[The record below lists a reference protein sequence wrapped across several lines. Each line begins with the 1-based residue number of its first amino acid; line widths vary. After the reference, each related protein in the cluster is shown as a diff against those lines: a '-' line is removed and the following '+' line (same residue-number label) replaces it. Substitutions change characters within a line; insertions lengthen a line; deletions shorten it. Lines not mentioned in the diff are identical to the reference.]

1 MRAGVNRGIALCWM
15 SSALLL
21 AAPVA
26 AQSVQELIELDRQ
39 LAVQKRKAE
48 LAEAKR
54 RTEAVDTRPSKP
66 LVAPEPR
73 RPEDDFQVRGVFG
86 PIDNLAAL
94 VSYRGDVPIVLGSAP
109 HHVQS
114 VGGWSVAAMSPQQI
128 VLERPAKGTKTAKA
142 VKDKDGVIVEPM
154 DRIVLPV
161 RLNPLPTAGDM
172 KSPTPLPTQGP
183 PVFGAPISPVLAR

>member
-1 MRAGVNRGIALCWM
+1 MRAEASHGIALCCLSM
-15 SSALLL
+15 SLLF
-21 AAPVA
+21 APFA
-26 AQSVQELIELDRQ
+26 GAQSVQELIELDRQ

-54 RTEAVDTRPSKP
+54 RTEAVDARPSRP

-86 PIDNLAAL
+86 PVDNLAAL
-94 VSYRGDVPIVLGSAP
+94 VSYRGDVPVVLGSAP

-114 VGGWSVAAMSPQQI
+114 VGGWSLAALSPQQI
-128 VLERPAKGTKTAKA
+128 VLERPAKNAAAAKA
-142 VKDKDGVIVEPM
+142 RNGANGDAPV

-172 KSPTPLPTQGP
+172 KSPSPLPTQGP

>member
-1 MRAGVNRGIALCWM
+1 MRAGVSRAAALCWE
-15 SSALLL
+15 SSVFLF
-21 AAPVA
+21 APISA

-54 RTEAVDTRPSKP
+54 RTEAVDTRPARP
-66 LVAPEPR
+66 LVSPEPR

-94 VSYRGDVPIVLGSAP
+94 VSYRGDVPVVLGSAP
-109 HHVQS
+109 HQVQS

-128 VLERPAKGTKTAKA
+128 VLERPASSANAAKSKGGAIA
-142 VKDKDGVIVEPM
+142 GPM

-161 RLNPLPTAGDM
+161 RLNPLPAAVDM
-172 KSPTPLPTQGP
+172 KSPSPLPGQGP

>member
-1 MRAGVNRGIALCWM
+1 MRARVSWAVALCWI
-15 SSALLL
+15 SGTLLF
-21 AAPVA
+21 APTIT

-54 RTEAVDTRPSKP
+54 RTEAVDIRPAKP

-94 VSYRGDVPIVLGSAP
+94 VSYRGDVPVVVGSAP

-128 VLERPAKGTKTAKA
+128 VLERPARGMSATKSKGGAIA
-142 VKDKDGVIVEPM
+142 EPM

-172 KSPTPLPTQGP
+172 KSPSPLPGQGP

>member
-1 MRAGVNRGIALCWM
+1 MRARVSRGIAWCCTC
-15 SSALLL
+15 STLLF
-21 AAPVA
+21 APIVA

-54 RTEAVDTRPSKP
+54 RTEAVDTRPAKP
-66 LVAPEPR
+66 LIAPEPR

-86 PIDNLAAL
+86 PVDNLAAL
-94 VSYRGDVPIVLGSAP
+94 VSYRGDVPVVLGSAP

-128 VLERPAKGTKTAKA
+128 VLERPAKATNTAKS
-142 VKDKDGVIVEPM
+142 KDGAIAGPM

-172 KSPTPLPTQGP
+172 KGPSPLPTQGP

>member
-1 MRAGVNRGIALCWM
+1 M
-15 SSALLL
+15 SSALLF
-21 AAPVA
+21 APLVA

-54 RTEAVDTRPSKP
+54 RTEAVDSRPAKP
-66 LVAPEPR
+66 LIAPEPR

-94 VSYRGDVPIVLGSAP
+94 VSYRGDVPVVLGSAP

-128 VLERPAKGTKTAKA
+128 VLERPAKGANAGRSKSGSLT
-142 VKDKDGVIVEPM
+142 EPV

-172 KSPTPLPTQGP
+172 KGPSPLPAQGP

>member
-1 MRAGVNRGIALCWM
+1 MRAGASHGLAVCGV
-15 SSALLL
+15 SVLLSMAPL
-21 AAPVA
+21 AA

-86 PIDNLAAL
+86 PVDNLAAL
-94 VSYRGDVPIVLGSAP
+94 VSYRGDVPVVLGSAP
-109 HHVQS
+109 HHVQG
-114 VGGWSVAAMSPQQI
+114 VGGWTLAGMSPQQI
-128 VLERPAKGTKTAKA
+128 VLERPAKSVMAMKRSNGASGEGP
-142 VKDKDGVIVEPM
+142 V

-172 KSPTPLPTQGP
+172 KSPSPLPSQGP

>member
-1 MRAGVNRGIALCWM
+1 MRAGASHGLAVCGM
-15 SSALLL
+15 SMLL
-21 AAPVA
+21 AMAPLA
-26 AQSVQELIELDRQ
+26 GAQSVQELIELDRQ

-86 PIDNLAAL
+86 PVDNLAAL
-94 VSYRGDVPIVLGSAP
+94 VSYRGDVPVVLGSAP

-114 VGGWSVAAMSPQQI
+114 VGGWSLAGMSPQQI
-128 VLERPAKGTKTAKA
+128 VLERPAKGA
-142 VKDKDGVIVEPM
+142 VAIKRSNGASGEGTV

-161 RLNPLPTAGDM
+161 RLNPLPTAGDL
-172 KSPTPLPTQGP
+172 KSPTPLPSQGP

>member
-1 MRAGVNRGIALCWM
+1 MRAGASHGLAVC
-15 SSALLL
+15 SVSVLLSMAPL
-21 AAPVA
+21 AA

-86 PIDNLAAL
+86 PVDNLAAL
-94 VSYRGDVPIVLGSAP
+94 VSYRGDVPVVLGSAP

-114 VGGWSVAAMSPQQI
+114 VGGWTLAGMSPQQI
-128 VLERPAKGTKTAKA
+128 VLERPARSA
-142 VKDKDGVIVEPM
+142 VTMKRSNGASGEGPV

-161 RLNPLPTAGDM
+161 RLNPLPTMGDM
-172 KSPTPLPTQGP
+172 KSPSPLPSQGP
-183 PVFGAPISPVLAR
+183 PIFGAPISPVLAR